1 MTREKIGKA
10 SLAASTRVRGDK
22 APVTGYPETGIGP
35 IKTMRE
41 FPEIGDPN
49 ILPQIVGSLFIR
61 TLK

>member
-22 APVTGYPETGIGP
+22 APVTGYPETGIGRVLLGP

-49 ILPQIVGSLFIR
+49 LISYP
-61 TLK
+61 K